1 MEICNDYTTKILNQI
16 PEMYD
21 DMIVALHK
29 EDRKKLKELVK
40 KAKDLLLT
48 TKNRKNHFTVRLREI
63 EEDSLQYGH
72 FYLQMLHYIR
82 EFSRSMDSMVG
93 ACYEHVENTHFG
105 TSKIQNDELIKLSE
119 DLKYIY
125 STISQMVKEQN
136 FEMKETCKHT
146 HEEVLETIVEFQK
159 NQVRR
164 VRHDKDT
171 HTRNSVLYL
180 TLMATT
186 KDLVVDAI
194 RLLKVQSK
202 FTVAEEE
209 GIVAVS
215 RTDLT

>member
-1 MEICNDYTTKILNQI
+1 
-16 PEMYD
+16 
-21 DMIVALHK
+21 
-29 EDRKKLKELVK
+29 
-40 KAKDLLLT
+40 
-48 TKNRKNHFTVRLREI
+48 LREI

-82 EFSRSMDSMVG
+82 EFVRSMDAMIE

-105 TSKIQNDELIKLSE
+105 TTKIQNDELTKLSE
-119 DLKYIY
+119 DLNHIY
-125 STISQMVKEQN
+125 TSISRMVRDQN
-136 FEMKETCKHT
+136 FDMKESCKNT

-164 VRHDKDT
+164 VKHDEDA

-180 TLMATT
+180 TILGSS

-202 FTVAEEE
+202 FIVVEEE
-209 GIVAVS
+209 GIIAS
-215 RTDLT
+215 TQTDLT